1 MIAKV
6 FEHPFDLI
14 KVRLQSQPLDRP
26 ARFLGPI
33 DCFKQTLAGEG
44 FLGLYRVGAFGEDYS
59 NKIDTT
65 QRVFLCL

>member
-1 MIAKV
+1 MFAKV

-33 DCFKQTLAGEG
+33 DCFKQTLSGEG
-44 FLGLYRVGAFGEDYS
+44 FFGLYRVCILF
-59 NKIDTT
+59 
-65 QRVFLCL
+65 